1 MSERFTASIKWEH
14 ADEISSL
21 YFRAKGGDRTLTE
34 ADIVLIGNFAGA
46 LNAARAGAN
55 PPAPPA
61 PPVPTPTPTPTPPPV
76 ADWPV
81 ERQDPYIVG
90 VSGTGVNGPKLIM
103 EPGRIYAIPIVLPTL
118 PGVWEWSMC
127 EFQGE
132 PAPHTAR
139 LSLFEGDLPAPRTD
153 YNLTP
158 SIRIVV
164 DDDGPYKTGSTVY
177 VNACVSEGFPRATP
191 VHYDVLFRTS

>member
-46 LNAARAGAN
+46 LNAARAGAT

-61 PPVPTPTPTPTPPPV
+61 PPVPPPSPSPPPP

-81 ERQDPYIVG
+81 DQQPPYIVG
-90 VSGTGVNGPKLIM
+90 VSGTGVNGPTIIM
-103 EPGRIYAIPIVLPTL
+103 EPGRIYAIPIVLPAST
-118 PGVWEWSMC
+118 GVWEWSMC
-127 EFQGE
+127 EFRGE

-158 SIRIVV
+158 SLRIVV
-164 DDDGPYKTGSTVY
+164 TEGGPYKPGSTVY
-177 VNACVSEGFPRATP
+177 ANVCISEGFPRAAP
-191 VHYDVLFRTS
+191 VHYDVLPRSS